1 MGQRSRERHRWSG
14 GLGGGCAGGTAAA
27 VLVSLLA
34 VGGCAPPKRAGET
47 LAATVRAGDVRTQD
61 GDRVTIAIIERSGDG
76 ERVAWYLG
84 RAYPAGDAP
93 ARVDVPIDAGRLR
106 ADAEFA
112 VSAILVREG
121 RVVARGRAA
130 IAADAAS
137 AGVTLAPV
145 AE

>member
-1 MGQRSRERHRWSG
+1 M
-14 GLGGGCAGGTAAA
+14 LA
-27 VLVSLLA
+27 SLLA

-47 LAATVRAGDVRTQD
+47 LAATVRAGDVRTQA

-121 RVVARGRAA
+121 RVVARGMAV

-137 AGVTLAPV
+137 AGVTLAPL